1 MSRAI
6 RVGDFI
12 RDEISNIVKT
22 EVRDPRVT
30 RHLTVNDVVVSK
42 DLSQA
47 DIYVSS
53 FEYDSEV
60 NQEGIVEVLNKA
72 SGFFRTKLSK
82 RHTMRSTPK
91 LKFHYDTL
99 TKDGM
104 KLERIIIEARSKDQD
119 NNTDHNG

>member
-30 RHLTVNDVVVSK
+30 KHLTINDVVVSK
-42 DLSQA
+42 DLSHA

-53 FEYDSEV
+53 FEYESGINE
-60 NQEGIVEVLNKA
+60 EGIIDVLNKA

-99 TKDGM
+99 TKDGLR
-104 KLERIIIEARSKDQD
+104 LEGKIIEARSKDKKG
-119 NNTDHNG
+119 NIDHNG

>member
-22 EVRDPRVT
+22 DVRDPRVT
-30 RHLTVNDVVVSK
+30 KHLTINEVVVSK
-42 DLSQA
+42 DLSHA

-53 FEYDSEV
+53 FEYESEINEV
-60 NQEGIVEVLNKA
+60 AIIDVLNKA

-99 TKDGM
+99 TKDSLR
-104 KLERIIIEARSKDQD
+104 LEGKIIEARSKDQKG
-119 NNTDHNG
+119 NTDHNG

>member
-22 EVRDPRVT
+22 DVRDPRVT
-30 RHLTVNDVVVSK
+30 KHLTINDVVVSK
-42 DLSQA
+42 DLSHA

-53 FEYDSEV
+53 FEYESEINEV
-60 NQEGIVEVLNKA
+60 AIIDVLNKA

-99 TKDGM
+99 RKDSLR
-104 KLERIIIEARSKDQD
+104 LEGKIVEARSKDQKD
-119 NNTDHNG
+119 NTDHNG

>member
-42 DLSQA
+42 DLSHA

-60 NQEGIVEVLNKA
+60 NQEGIVEVLNNA

-82 RHTMRSTPK
+82 RHTMRSTTK

-99 TKDGM
+99 TKDGLR
-104 KLERIIIEARSKDQD
+104 LEKIIVEARSKDQD

>member
-1 MSRAI
+1 M
-6 RVGDFI
+6 GDFI

-30 RHLTVNDVVVSK
+30 KHLTINDVVVSK
-42 DLSQA
+42 DLSHA

-53 FEYDSEV
+53 FEYQSEINEV
-60 NQEGIVEVLNKA
+60 AIIDVLNKA
-72 SGFFRTKLSK
+72 SGFFRTQLSK

-99 TKDGM
+99 TKDGLR
-104 KLERIIIEARSKDQD
+104 LEGKIIEARSKDQKG
-119 NNTDHNG
+119 NTDHNG

>member
-30 RHLTVNDVVVSK
+30 KHLTINDVVVSK
-42 DLSQA
+42 DLSHA

-53 FEYDSEV
+53 FEYESGINE
-60 NQEGIVEVLNKA
+60 EGIIDVLNKA

-99 TKDGM
+99 TKDGLR
-104 KLERIIIEARSKDQD
+104 LEGKIVEARSKDQKG
-119 NNTDHNG
+119 NIDHNG